1 MTLRTSRN
9 LAIALLAVLMLALPF
24 VSGCT
29 GDKKLQTINENSS
42 LFHIKI
48 PADWSAQVQQGLIA
62 IYASDEAPSTEKLDN
77 LSMGVFTTRDTT
89 DSPVPEALTYVVEKR
104 SKDRGWTATDISE
117 PETAMIGGREGA
129 VVSVT
134 GTDSQGIDFA
144 ALYYFVRTSGAETL
158 VIAASPSDQ
167 WDDHREDVQTIVADE
182 WYWHLPAGEES
193 TATAQ

>member
-1 MTLRTSRN
+1 MTPRTSRN
-9 LAIALLAVLMLALPF
+9 LVIALLAVVLLAL

-29 GDKKLQTINENSS
+29 GKQELQTINESAS

-77 LSMGVFTTRDTT
+77 LSMGVFTTKDTT

-104 SKDRGWTATDISE
+104 AEDRGWTAATISE

-129 VVSVT
+129 VVDVS
-134 GTDSQGIDFA
+134 GTDSQGIDFK

-167 WDDHREDVQTIVADE
+167 WDDHLEDVQTIVADE
-182 WYWHLPAGEES
+182 WYWHLPAGAES
-193 TATAQ
+193 TTTAQ